1 MIFCTLRNFH
11 ILLHPCTNMFS
22 FPQTYSSIQII
33 SVGGLF
39 QPSARSPAMA
49 SRMSPP
55 TFSRSPVVAPRT
67 LSFDYQRKP
76 VESEISS
83 EMFKSLIS
91 AVSED
96 ELRGKENL
104 AKKRKLQNAVRQL
117 FNNFDKKFPGGYP
130 PEKMWEYFFGN
141 DQVSEKRFFSRLR
154 NYIPQNLEISNS
166 DMFAALLVPTARQA
180 RNIIQLRSVPDQL
193 SKEVFSLAFRT
204 TPFNQ
209 PEFPVPRHSQDE
221 SKVFDLEETAT
232 RIARTILAQLSDLPD
247 FTLSGRLSIEE
258 LQVCLGRPL
267 LPLRVIEAGVSRILK
282 DSENKLAKDFDI
294 RHLVLSCQSYN

>member
-1 MIFCTLRNFH
+1 
-11 ILLHPCTNMFS
+11 MFS
-22 FPQTYSSIQII
+22 FPQPYSSIQII

-39 QPSARSPAMA
+39 QPSARSPAMT

-55 TFSRSPVVAPRT
+55 TFLRSPVTATRT
-67 LSFDYQRKP
+67 LSFDYQKKQ
-76 VESEISS
+76 ESEISS
-83 EMFKSLIS
+83 DLLRTLVS
-91 AVSED
+91 AISED
-96 ELRGKENL
+96 ELKGPASL
-104 AKKRKLQNAVRQL
+104 AKKRKIQNAVRQL

-154 NYIPQNLEISNS
+154 NYIPQSLDISAS

-180 RNIIQLRSVPDQL
+180 RNIIQLRSVPDHL

-209 PEFPVPRHSQDE
+209 PDYAAARHLQDE

-232 RIARTILAQLSDLPD
+232 RISRTVAAQYLDLPD
-247 FTLSGRLSIEE
+247 FTLCGRLSIEE

-267 LPLRVIEAGVSRILK
+267 IPLRVLEAGISRILK
-282 DSENKLAKDFDI
+282 DSENKVAKDFDI
-294 RHLVLSCQSYN
+294 RQFVASCQSFN